1 MAHVQ
6 HPTAE
11 RIVLEVDDNAVE
23 GWVDE
28 GWKVVDPEAVEQPES
43 ADVETPVTLTQGAET
58 VATPAASDDPTA
70 PADNPRTRTRKE
82 A

>member
-28 GWKVVDPEAVEQPES
+28 GWKAVDSEAVDSEAVEQPES
-43 ADVETPVTLTQGAET
+43 AVVETPVTLTQGAET
-58 VATPAASDDPTA
+58 VATPSE
-70 PADNPRTRTRKE
+70 DNPRTRTRKE